1 MISFSLGIP
10 QIIYC
15 IILFSVLCVHAAYHK
30 QTKKIRFNFWSGLI
44 SCAIEV
50 ALLVWGGFFG

>member
-1 MISFSLGIP
+1 MTFTLEIP

-15 IILFSVLCVHAAYHK
+15 VMFIIALGINAIYHK
-30 QTKKIRFNFWSGLI
+30 QTKKVVFNFWTTLFAVGVEI
-44 SCAIEV
+44 